1 MLENLNPAG
10 IISIFPF
17 IYIAINQLLKKIG
30 LAEKWCPIIN
40 VILGFMALPVFLE
53 LGLNIYYSI
62 MGCLI
67 LGLSAGGFYDLGNK
81 TILGK

>member
-1 MLENLNPAG
+1 MEKILNPGGLLSA
-10 IISIFPF
+10 FPF
-17 IYIAINQLLKKIG
+17 IIIGINQLLKKVG
-30 LAEKWCPIIN
+30 LEEKWCPVVNI
-40 VILGFMALPVFLE
+40 ILGFMALPVFMD
-53 LGLNIYYSI
+53 LGITWYYSA

>member
-17 IYIAINQLLKKIG
+17 IFIAINQLLKKIG
-30 LAEKWCPIIN
+30 LEEKWCPIIN
-40 VILGFMALPVFLE
+40 IILGFMALPAFLT
-53 LGLNIYYSI
+53 LGLNAYFSI